1 MSQILDWPRS
11 WIDQVEKT
19 HFKSWPCTW
28 RCILYHKWQVFPW
41 HIWKPIRNKTK
52 THKICTFAYVL
63 CNLRTSH
70 SVPALSYHIPHRSPY
85 NFWNAH
91 VCVCLSQESK
101 HIIIII
107 IIIIITNRDKKWTWQ
122 LSRQRFLVSEL
133 LPCLLVFFR
142 HPTSMSRASGK
153 VQRSELC
160 PAPVQWSTSP
170 FHFKMYT
177 EGKCRYYIYI

>member
-1 MSQILDWPRS
+1 MVLPCHGNPSKKKAAFSKNPYGLD
-11 WIDQVEKT
+11 EKNPARPMAGL
-19 HFKSWPCTW
+19 SE
-28 RCILYHKWQVFPW
+28 RW
-41 HIWKPIRNKTK
+41 HNFCGFNPSEKYW
-52 THKICTFAYVL
+52 
-63 CNLRTSH
+63 
-70 SVPALSYHIPHRSPY
+70 SVAI
-85 NFWNAH
+85 
-91 VCVCLSQESK
+91 VIVV
-101 HIIIII
+101 IIIII
-107 IIIIITNRDKKWTWQ
+107 IIIIITNSDKKWTWQ

-177 EGKCRYYIYI
+177 EGKCRYFIYIV